1 MNNRKIK
8 SPFLPILPNID
19 AVTVSF
25 VTATFQLKSNYDK
38 AKVRERKTC
47 GRVQFSLKLLVV
59 VLKLY

>member
-25 VTATFQLKSNYDK
+25 VTATFQLKSNYDE

-47 GRVQFSLKLLVV
+47 ERVQF
-59 VLKLY
+59 